1 MVLLNVPGYSE
12 DHTLVGRLLGL
23 GRRRGDMD
31 GQATDALAIQDK
43 LSVALR
49 EIKKNQPGFRIDIP
63 RLLIMLYLN
72 NVSCVSFIGA
82 KHSRVDFLLRFFLLP
97 ILSAFLGLL
106 ACMQP
111 CTKLSNF
118 HQQFS
123 VHIISLL

>member
-49 EIKKNQPGFRIDIP
+49 EIKKNQPGSRIDIP

-72 NVSCVSFIGA
+72 NISFVSFIGA
-82 KHSRVDFLLRFFLLP
+82 KHSRVDFLLSFFLLP
-97 ILSAFLGLL
+97 ILSFFSGTLGMYSVLHKVV
-106 ACMQP
+106 
-111 CTKLSNF
+111 KLY
-118 HQQFS
+118 QQFS
-123 VHIISLL
+123 FHMISLL

>member
-1 MVLLNVPGYSE
+1 MVLLNVPGYGE

-49 EIKKNQPGFRIDIP
+49 EIKKNQPGSRIDIP

-72 NVSCVSFIGA
+72 NISFVSFIGA
-82 KHSRVDFLLRFFLLP
+82 KHSRVDFLLSFFFFQFCHF
-97 ILSAFLGLL
+97 SLGLL
-106 ACMQP
+106 ACIQS

-118 HQQFS
+118 YQQFS
-123 VHIISLL
+123 FHMISLL

>member
-1 MVLLNVPGYSE
+1 MVLLLNVPGYSE

-49 EIKKNQPGFRIDIP
+49 EIKKNQPGSRIDIP

-72 NVSCVSFIGA
+72 NVSFVSFTGA
-82 KHSRVDFLLRFFLLP
+82 KHSRVDFLLSFC
-97 ILSAFLGLL
+97 S
-106 ACMQP
+106 
-111 CTKLSNF
+111 SNF
-118 HQQFS
+118 VIFLWDSWHVFS
-123 VHIISLL
+123 PAQSCQTFINNSHFT

>member
-1 MVLLNVPGYSE
+1 VVLLNVPGYSE

-49 EIKKNQPGFRIDIP
+49 EIKKNQPGSRIDIP

-72 NVSCVSFIGA
+72 NISFVSFIGA
-82 KHSRVDFLLRFFLLP
+82 KHSRVDFLLSF
-97 ILSAFLGLL
+97 SS
-106 ACMQP
+106 
-111 CTKLSNF
+111 SNF
-118 HQQFS
+118 VIFLWDSWHVFS
-123 VHIISLL
+123 PGQSCQTLSTILISHD